1 MAVNNGFSSSG
12 IIMSQKIIIDTD
24 PGIDDTMAI
33 FFALNS
39 PEIDVLGLTTVY
51 GNTSTD
57 QGTINALRILEIALR
72 TDIPVYA
79 GADKPLE
86 SEYTGK
92 GDFVHGH
99 DGQGNTDLK
108 APSIKA
114 ATGSAVDFL
123 ENTIR
128 ENPGDVILVPIGP
141 LTNIA
146 ELLIKNPEIA
156 KDIKEIV
163 LMGGNAISQGNA
175 SPSAEANIRNDPEAA
190 DIVFSAD
197 CEISMVGLDV
207 TNQVFMDKEH
217 IDKIVNFDSPQ
228 TKHLKKI
235 FPFYVDFLTKF
246 FDKEGMPTHDSS
258 AIAYL
263 IDRNLFKT
271 IQYPIVVETL
281 GVSRGKTWMGTGMN
295 QLDYNPW
302 ENRRNVNICIEVDEE
317 KVIDLIIE
325 RVAS

>member
-1 MAVNNGFSSSG
+1 MAVNNGFPSRG

-39 PEIDVLGLTTVY
+39 PEVNLLGLTTVY

-57 QGTINALRILEIALR
+57 KGTLNALRILEIASR
-72 TDIPVYA
+72 TDIPVYE
-79 GADKPLE
+79 GAVKPLE
-86 SEYTGK
+86 TEYKGK
-92 GDFVHGH
+92 GEFVHGY
-99 DGQGNTDLK
+99 DGQGNTNLPPPTTK
-108 APSIKA
+108 AGK
-114 ATGSAVDFL
+114 GSAVDFL
-123 ENTIR
+123 EEKIK
-128 ENPGDVILVPIGP
+128 EHPGEVTLVPIGP

-146 ELLIKNPEIA
+146 KLFIKNPKIA
-156 KDIKEIV
+156 RDIKEII
-163 LMGGNAISQGNA
+163 LMGGNALSQGNA
-175 SPSAEANIRNDPEAA
+175 SPSAEANIKNDPEAA

-207 TNQVFMDKEH
+207 TNEVFMDKEN

-228 TKHLKKI
+228 AKHLKKI
-235 FPFYVDFLTKF
+235 FPFYVNFLSQF
-246 FDKEGMPTHDSS
+246 FNKEGMPTHDSS

-263 IDRNLFKT
+263 IDRALFKT

-281 GVSRGKTWMGTGMN
+281 GISRGKTWMGTGMDKTN
-295 QLDYNPW
+295 ENPW
-302 ENRRNVNICIEVDEE
+302 ENRRNINICIEVQKE

>member
-1 MAVNNGFSSSG
+1 MAVNNGFTSG
-12 IIMSQKIIIDTD
+12 RVIMSQKIIIDTD

-51 GNTSTD
+51 GNTSTEK
-57 QGTINALRILEIALR
+57 GTINALRILEIASR

-79 GADKPLE
+79 GAIKPLE

-92 GDFVHGH
+92 GEFVHGH
-99 DGQGNTDLK
+99 DGQGNTNLELPK
-108 APSIKA
+108 TKTS
-114 ATGSAVDFL
+114 TGLAVDFL
-123 ENTIR
+123 ENAIK
-128 ENPGDVILVPIGP
+128 ENPGEIILVPIGP

-146 ELLIKNPEIA
+146 ELLTRNPKIA
-156 KDIKEIV
+156 KDIKEII
-163 LMGGNAISQGNA
+163 LMGGNALSQGNA

-207 TNQVFMDKEH
+207 TNQVFMDMGD

-228 TKHLKKI
+228 ARHLKRI
-235 FPFYVDFLTKF
+235 FPFYVNFLSEF
-246 FDKEGMPTHDSS
+246 FGKEGMPTHDSS

-263 IDRNLFKT
+263 IDRSLFET

-281 GVSRGKTWMGTGMN
+281 GISRGKTWMGTGMDKTN
-295 QLDYNPW
+295 DNPW
-302 ENRRNVNICIEVDEE
+302 KNRRDVNICIEVDSE
-317 KVIDLIIE
+317 KVIELIKE
-325 RVAS
+325 RVGS